1 MCIRDSP
8 KIIGSSMLTIY
19 PESELYEEIQKGNW
33 AEESELEKLNELK
46 TLIEHLEI
54 PVYFATLGASNAV
67 WVEGTLPKN
76 KETMIAQLEKICH
89 PDNEAVLR
97 QYRTNLPHL

>member
-1 MCIRDSP
+1 M
-8 KIIGSSMLTIY
+8 
-19 PESELYEEIQKGNW
+19 
-33 AEESELEKLNELK
+33 
-46 TLIEHLEI
+46 
-54 PVYFATLGASNAV
+54 YFATLGASNAV